1 MNLQKRACYKLL
13 SDVYKFFS
21 SATAAVNRMHE
32 STDIFM
38 NPSADNLHRPVD
50 IPLVLHDK
58 IF

>member
-1 MNLQKRACYKLL
+1 M
-13 SDVYKFFS
+13 
-21 SATAAVNRMHE
+21 AAANRMHE

-38 NPSADNLHRPVD
+38 NLSADNLHRPVD